1 MDRQRISD
9 MVKNGCSVAKIANE
23 LGTTKSNVYTHLSR
37 MGLSV
42 KKNKLR
48 NAVAMADKFGTN
60 AACEHYGIKKNGI
73 YTARYLIKKGLL

>member
-1 MDRQRISD
+1 MDRQRIYD
-9 MVKNGCSVAKIANE
+9 MVKNGLSVETIANE
-23 LGTTKSNVYTHLSR
+23 LGTTKSNVYAHLSR

-48 NAVAMADKFGTN
+48 NAVAMADALGTD
-60 AACEHYGIKKNGI
+60 AACEHYGIKKNGV